1 MRAMWEKFKELWAG
15 LLLIC
20 ALGWVLFH
28 LILIKTQDAVRIY
41 ESNQWILWVELVGTS
56 LLIVLAIERFIKDCK
71 R

>member
-1 MRAMWEKFKELWAG
+1 MWEKLKELWAG
-15 LLLIC
+15 LLLIA
-20 ALGWVLFH
+20 ALGWILFH

-41 ESNQWILWVELVGTS
+41 ESNQIVLWVELVGTS